1 MLTQIVA
8 VVFIEEFKVPHS
20 SRQPIYVR
28 KKMRERGEEVILH
41 SKHSFTSSHRTFTP
55 EPTEAESMC
64 MNT

>member
-20 SRQPIYVR
+20 SCQPIYVR

-41 SKHSFTSSHRTFTP
+41 SKHPLHQLSQNLHP
-55 EPTEAESMC
+55 
-64 MNT
+64 